1 MMAGAY
7 LVAFVSGIGS
17 GFIARWYEPLGGT
30 GFWLLNAGISLMTMV
45 LVVLFGGT
53 LRRCMDAVDQSAAS
67 IRAE

>member
-17 GFIARWYEPLGGT
+17 GFTARWYEPLGGT
-30 GFWLLNAGISLMTMV
+30 GFWLLQAGISLMTMV

-53 LRRCMDAVDQSAAS
+53 LRRRMEALDQSVGAA
-67 IRAE
+67 RAE